1 MVEAKSAARSLFGND
16 ISMPDPAEV
25 CKISKFIIYVQIY
38 IDQMTG
44 HILKEKKPT
53 CCIDKHIKK
62 IIELSIQ

>member
-44 HILKEKKPT
+44 HILKENKK
-53 CCIDKHIKK
+53 KK
-62 IIELSIQ
+62 TVV